1 MKKKLTATDFLSL
14 HTGLKISLVLL
25 QVLLLLPHAIAQ
37 PQDTTRHEVMLE
49 TTKGNIRIALYNE
62 TPLHRDNFIK
72 LVKQG
77 FYDGLLF
84 HRVISSFM
92 IQTGDSAS
100 RNARPGQMLGDSPES
115 YKIPAEIRYPQLFH
129 KRGAVAAA
137 RESDNVNPE
146 RASSASQFYIVYGR
160 RFNDAMLDKSQAE
173 LDKNTGGKIKLTEEV
188 RNTYKTQGGT
198 PHLDGQYTVFGE
210 IVEGLDIVNEIQWAE
225 TDSYARPKE
234 DIKIIRATLLK

>member
-100 RNARPGQMLGDSPES
+100 RNARPRQMLGDSPES

-210 IVEGLDIVNEIQWAE
+210 IVEGLDVVNEIQWAE
-225 TDSYARPKE
+225 TDSHARPKE